1 LLLCGSPE
9 LKGFRKE
16 TMNKIKILLQL
27 VLLSPVLVLAQASSE
42 YEQWKQAYLG
52 EFDQY
57 KDAVDKE
64 FAGFLKQ
71 KWKPFSTEAGFI
83 RDETPKPVAIPIAKP
98 LDIKPVIKD
107 PISSPAI
114 PKPKV
119 ITEVIKPVIK
129 VKPPAIIQP
138 PISGKQLSVLFLGY
152 TLSIADTL
160 SSVLT
165 GRQSKVTQQTIQSQ
179 FSDLAKSDYP
189 SLVKRLLSL
198 KRELNLNDWA
208 YVSLINGYTEQLAA
222 PKNSQVV
229 ASWFLMLKSGLN
241 ARVAFNEKSV
251 FLLVAVKQSLYGI
264 AFFRYGK
271 QKYYSVSQQKNLP
284 PQLLSYDG
292 HYPEKLALS
301 DFSPLK
307 VVVSNQN
314 NQIRQLAFSYK
325 RQKHQLEIPYNQY
338 TVDFLATYPQMDIGQ
353 YFHSPLNE
361 TTANALLSQLKPMVK
376 DLSETEAVN
385 FLLSFVQNAFKYETD
400 GEQFGAENYMFI
412 EETLHYRASDCED
425 RSIIFA
431 WLVKNLLNLEVV
443 GLEFPGH
450 IATAVVLKKPEGTAI
465 RHDNKTYTIAD
476 PTYINARV
484 GMKMPQYKNVAPKV
498 VSN

>member
-1 LLLCGSPE
+1 
-9 LKGFRKE
+9 
-16 TMNKIKILLQL
+16 MNKIKILLQL

-271 QKYYSVSQQKNLP
+271 QKY
-284 PQLLSYDG
+284 
-292 HYPEKLALS
+292 
-301 DFSPLK
+301 
-307 VVVSNQN
+307 
-314 NQIRQLAFSYK
+314 
-325 RQKHQLEIPYNQY
+325 
-338 TVDFLATYPQMDIGQ
+338 
-353 YFHSPLNE
+353 
-361 TTANALLSQLKPMVK
+361 
-376 DLSETEAVN
+376 
-385 FLLSFVQNAFKYETD
+385 
-400 GEQFGAENYMFI
+400 
-412 EETLHYRASDCED
+412 
-425 RSIIFA
+425 
-431 WLVKNLLNLEVV
+431 
-443 GLEFPGH
+443 
-450 IATAVVLKKPEGTAI
+450 
-465 RHDNKTYTIAD
+465 
-476 PTYINARV
+476 
-484 GMKMPQYKNVAPKV
+484 
-498 VSN
+498 